1 MNLNKR
7 VITLI
12 IPVII
17 AIYGIG
23 TYLIYKGQ
31 VQDLVH
37 SEQQQLERNM
47 SELAI
52 VYANRIRFID
62 SYLYALSQSNSI
74 HNYFEDRS
82 DQYREVALAE
92 SLEDALD
99 QLKPTD
105 AQFASFAL
113 LSSKLEVQLYYENS
127 LAPFAEI
134 SLNQTDFVRSQ
145 IQSGHI
151 QATQYIETKANTYN
165 ALLVKYKLLDTRTLT
180 IPLKHHLKNTIAI
193 VVSIDANIFYR
204 QKTYIEQYFNAKI
217 TLSTNPIEK
226 RTPFSMSSKLAPQL
240 YASISANG
248 DFLVDKKNQ
257 LLFSLASTFLAMT
270 LGSTILLIVLI
281 QRFLISPITRLDREL
296 EKIDSTENSN
306 ITYLSTNDEI
316 GRLSRKFHHLYK
328 EISDNYLI
336 TKKVSEEDQLT
347 KLPNRY
353 KFNQRINHLL
363 SSHRLDSHELAIIY
377 IDLDNFKYINDKFG
391 HSTGDAML
399 CAFSDQ
405 LSLLIT
411 EHDRTHGSSSL
422 FSRLSGDEFAI
433 VLLNDQIHHDHAQI
447 ISMHVLSLFKDGFTF
462 EQGTFPVSSSIGIAK
477 YPQDGHSVDDLTSH
491 ADAAMYQSK
500 QNGKNQ
506 YSYYSKELD
515 KKVQRHRSIEK
526 ELRNTHFSNEFFLVF
541 MPIISAKS
549 HSLVGVE
556 VLLRWIS
563 PELGFIGPDE
573 FIPIA
578 EQNGLYDK
586 VDRWVIEQTFIQYA
600 ELTAL
605 IGSNIQV
612 SLNLSSA
619 QLGSNELS
627 DFIIELTDK
636 YKIPPE
642 KIEFEITETFEGNHT
657 QDALL
662 TTLNQHGFQLA
673 LDDFGSGFTSI
684 TQLVQHPVH
693 KIKFDRWFLK
703 TLVDSNKQQVIK
715 PLIELCHAQD
725 MAVTAEGIED
735 ESMVAWLNEYGCD
748 YYQGYHFGKPMN
760 LSELVNWHKEFQSEY
775 EK

>member
-12 IPVII
+12 IPAII
-17 AIYGIG
+17 AIYGIS
-23 TYLIYKGQ
+23 TSLIYKDQ
-31 VQDLVH
+31 VQNLIR

-47 SELAI
+47 SELS
-52 VYANRIRFID
+52 VLYSSRIRFID

-74 HNYFEDRS
+74 HNYFEDKT

-99 QLKPTD
+99 QLKPTE
-105 AQFASFAL
+105 AEFASFAL
-113 LSSKLEVQLYYENS
+113 LSSELDVQLYYENS
-127 LAPFAEI
+127 LDPFAEI
-134 SLNQTDFVRSQ
+134 SSNQIDFVRSQ
-145 IQSGHI
+145 IKNGKI
-151 QATQYIETKANTYN
+151 QATKYLEDSHHANN
-165 ALLVKYKLLDTRTLT
+165 ALLVKYKLLDTRTLST
-180 IPLKHHLKNTIAI
+180 PLKHHLKDTIAI
-193 VVSIDANIFYR
+193 IVSIDANIFYK
-204 QKTYIEQYFNAKI
+204 QKKYIEEYFNAPVI
-217 TLSTNPIEK
+217 LSKEAIKTEAA
-226 RTPFSMSSKLAPQL
+226 FSVSTKLAHQL
-240 YASISANG
+240 YVSISA
-248 DFLVDKKNQ
+248 DDSFLYHKKNQ
-257 LLFSLASTFLAMT
+257 LLFSLISSFMAMT
-270 LGSTILLIVLI
+270 LGSTFLLIILI
-281 QRFLISPITRLDREL
+281 QRFLISPITRLDQEL
-296 EKIDSTENSN
+296 ERIDDTKNPN
-306 ITYLSTNDEI
+306 ITYLTSNDEI
-316 GRLSRKFHHLYK
+316 GRLSRKFYHLYK
-328 EISDNYLI
+328 EVSQSYLI
-336 TKKVSEEDQLT
+336 TKKMSEEDQLT

-353 KFNQRINHLL
+353 KFNQRINNLL
-363 SSHRLDSHELAIIY
+363 STHRLDTHELSIIY
-377 IDLDNFKYINDKFG
+377 LDLDNFKYINDKFG
-391 HSTGDAML
+391 HATGDAML
-399 CAFSDQ
+399 CAFSEQ
-405 LSLLIT
+405 LSALIT
-411 EHDRTHGSSSL
+411 EHDRTQGSQSL

-433 VLLNDQIHHDHAQI
+433 VLLNDQIHSNQAQI
-447 ISMHVLSLFKDGFTF
+447 ISTHILNLFKDGFTF
-462 EQGTFPVSSSIGIAK
+462 DQGTFPVSSSIGIAC
-477 YPQDGHSVDDLTSH
+477 YPQDGHTADELTSH

-526 ELRNTHFSNEFFLVF
+526 ELRNNHFSSEFFLVF
-541 MPIISAKS
+541 MPIISAS
-549 HSLVGVE
+549 DHSLAGIE
-556 VLLRWIS
+556 VLLRWVS
-563 PELGFIGPDE
+563 PELGFVGPDE

-586 VDRWVIEQTFIQYA
+586 VDRWVIEQTFKQYA
-600 ELTAL
+600 ELTTVM
-605 IGSNIQV
+605 GSNIQV

-627 DFIIELTDK
+627 DFIIELADK
-636 YKIPPE
+636 YTISPE
-642 KIEFEITETFEGNHT
+642 NIEFEITETFEGEHT

-662 TTLNQHGFQLA
+662 TTLNRHGFKLA

-684 TQLVQHPVH
+684 TQLVQHPVN

-703 TLVDSNKQQVIK
+703 TLVDSNKQHVIK

-725 MAVTAEGIED
+725 MVVTAEGIED

>member
-127 LAPFAEI
+127 LDPFAEI

-204 QKTYIEQYFNAKI
+204 QKTYIEQYFNAKVI
-217 TLSTNPIEK
+217 LSTNPIEK
-226 RTPFSMSSKLAPQL
+226 KPPFSMSSKLAPQL
-240 YASISANG
+240 YASISAND
-248 DFLVDKKNQ
+248 DFLIDKKNQ

-306 ITYLSTNDEI
+306 ITYLSTDDEI

-363 SSHRLDSHELAIIY
+363 SSHQLDSHELAIIY

-447 ISMHVLSLFKDGFTF
+447 ISMHILSLFKDGFTF

-515 KKVQRHRSIEK
+515 KKVQRHRAIEK

-715 PLIELCHAQD
+715 PLIELCHSQD
-725 MAVTAEGIED
+725 MLVTAEGIED
-735 ESMVAWLNEYGCD
+735 ESMVVWLNEFGCD

-760 LSELVNWHKEFQSEY
+760 LSELVNWHQEFQSSY